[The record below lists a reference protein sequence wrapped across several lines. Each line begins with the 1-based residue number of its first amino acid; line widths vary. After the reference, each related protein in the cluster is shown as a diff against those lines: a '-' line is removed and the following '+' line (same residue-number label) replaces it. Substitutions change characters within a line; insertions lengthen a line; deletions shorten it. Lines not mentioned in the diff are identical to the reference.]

1 MAEGKDPL
9 LDYDCGYYE
18 YIPGLWL
25 PGKLLNEK
33 SFGTIDR
40 KAVDDA
46 ISMDLHDT
54 DILCATYPKTGKI
67 KVSRLHY

>member
-25 PGKLLNEK
+25 PGKLLNAK
-33 SFGTIDR
+33 SFGTLSR
-40 KAVDDA
+40 KAVDEA
-46 ISMDLHDT
+46 IKMELYDS
-54 DILCATYPKTGKI
+54 DILCATYPKTGMVI
-67 KVSRLHY
+67 LRS